1 MNAKNNAQLQ
11 YKNRLRDR
19 QASFQSEELVRGIL
33 EHDRLA
39 LASALTLLESS
50 KAEHMQ
56 LMDEVIE
63 KILPHTGNSL
73 RIGIT
78 GVPGVGKS
86 TFIEALARE
95 VFQNEEN
102 KLAVLSIDPSSP
114 ISKVSILGDKTRMN
128 ELSLHPNAYVRPSP
142 SSSHLGGVNRST
154 RESILLCE
162 AAGYN
167 IVLVETVGV
176 GQSETAVHAMTD
188 FFLLLMLAGAGDQLQ
203 GIKRGIM
210 ELTDAMVITKADSGN
225 ELKAERAKGEY
236 TSALHLFPQ
245 RENNWMPQV
254 FTTSSLEAMGIDV
267 VWKEIDKFNRWSIS
281 NGWKE
286 ENRKRQLI
294 SSFEEQIQ
302 NVLLHQLQNK
312 PSFKEKYESTLNR
325 VVSKELSAHRAA
337 ESFIA
342 LFFTA

>member
-11 YKNRLRDR
+11 YKNKLKER
-19 QASFQSEELVRGIL
+19 QSSFNADELVQGIL
-33 EHDRLA
+33 SHDRMA
-39 LASALTLLESS
+39 LSSALTLLESNRQ
-50 KAEHMQ
+50 EH
-56 LMDEVIE
+56 LAIVDEVIE
-63 KILPHTGNSL
+63 RVLPFTGNSL

-95 VFQNEEN
+95 VFQNAEN
-102 KLAVLSIDPSSP
+102 KMAVLSIDPSSP
-114 ISKVSILGDKTRMN
+114 ISKGSILGDKTRMN
-128 ELSLHPNAYVRPSP
+128 ELALHPHAFVRPSP
-142 SSSHLGGVNRST
+142 SSAHLGGVNRST

-167 IVLVETVGV
+167 LILVETVGV

-225 ELKAERAKGEY
+225 ETTAERARGEY

-245 RENNWMPQV
+245 RENNWTPQV
-254 FTTSSLEAMGIDV
+254 FTTSSLEAKGIDT
-267 VWKEIDKFNRWSIS
+267 VWKEIDRFNRWSMA

-312 PSFKEKYESTLNR
+312 PNFKAKYEFTLNR
-325 VVSKELSAHRAA
+325 VVSRELSAHRAA

-342 LFFTA
+342 EFLAS

>member
-1 MNAKNNAQLQ
+1 
-11 YKNRLRDR
+11 
-19 QASFQSEELVRGIL
+19 
-33 EHDRLA
+33 
-39 LASALTLLESS
+39 
-50 KAEHMQ
+50 
-56 LMDEVIE
+56 
-63 KILPHTGNSL
+63 
-73 RIGIT
+73 
-78 GVPGVGKS
+78 
-86 TFIEALARE
+86 
-95 VFQNEEN
+95 
-102 KLAVLSIDPSSP
+102 
-114 ISKVSILGDKTRMN
+114 MN
-128 ELSLHPNAYVRPSP
+128 ELSLHPNAFVRPSP

-210 ELTDAMVITKADSGN
+210 ELTDAMVITKADGGN
-225 ELKAERAKGEY
+225 ELKADRAKGEY

-254 FTTSSLEAMGIDV
+254 FTTSSLEAKGIDV

-312 PSFKEKYESTLNR
+312 PNFKEKYESTLNR

-342 LFFTA
+342 LFFSA

>member
-11 YKNRLRDR
+11 YKNRLKDR
-19 QASFQSEELVRGIL
+19 QASFQSEELVCGIL
-33 EHDRLA
+33 AHDRLV

-50 KAEHMQ
+50 KPEHAK
-56 LMDEVIE
+56 LMGEVIE
-63 KILPHTGNSL
+63 KILPHTGNAL

-114 ISKVSILGDKTRMN
+114 ISKGSILGDKTRMN
-128 ELSLHPNAYVRPSP
+128 ELSLHPNAFVRPSP

-225 ELKAERAKGEY
+225 ELKAERARGEY

-254 FTTSSLEAMGIDV
+254 FTTSSLESKGIDV
-267 VWKEIDKFNRWSIS
+267 VWKEIDKFNRWGIS

-302 NVLLHQLQNK
+302 NVLLNQLQNK

-342 LFFTA
+342 LFFAS